1 MAAAVG
7 VHDQDWG
14 VGVKGV
20 GVKGV
25 GVKGVDVKGANP

>member
-14 VGVKGV
+14 MGVKRVGVKGM
-20 GVKGV
+20 G
-25 GVKGVDVKGANP
+25 VKGANP